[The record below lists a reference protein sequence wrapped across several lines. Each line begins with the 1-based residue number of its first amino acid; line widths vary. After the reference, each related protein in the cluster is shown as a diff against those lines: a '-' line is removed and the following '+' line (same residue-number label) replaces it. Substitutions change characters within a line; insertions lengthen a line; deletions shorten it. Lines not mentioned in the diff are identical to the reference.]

1 MTDTIVHRLATQLSF
16 ATNQVRRL
24 DQNAGFWPDS
34 GHPTIRLR
42 DKVATEAAMLLLL
55 ARRAEAAC
63 PELKPFNDALAAPLI
78 REIRSDRL
86 HQLLVRQPHVAATLG
101 AGSVFL
107 TAAGHPD
114 PAYDTLIE
122 ATLDD
127 GFGNCVERV
136 PYRQLDQLWTRN
148 LLAATPRAPDAV
160 LAGSILHS
168 RAHPFFMT
176 ESDAYAV
183 THAILYATDFGR
195 TALPPSLDAGRV
207 SDMIATGIAWTLGAE
222 DFDLLIEYLMCAACL
237 GESGRPA
244 ARFGWH
250 VVDRVWNQLAF
261 LPGPTFDPE
270 RYRALSGEAADA
282 YACEQM
288 YHTNFVAGM
297 LCALRICFP
306 VPDAAA
312 LAPGADCE
320 TIEDI
325 LATGLAIA
333 GTQMTVQAPWFR
345 ALDDAP
351 IDDACLI
358 AILWDACAIEAVRRD
373 DRVAMV
379 QLMAMVSADLSRSAR
394 ELRWLLDRLNLGQGA
409 DVRHEPRCSRIAVPC
424 PAA

>member
-1 MTDTIVHRLATQLSF
+1 MTETIVHRLATQLSF

-55 ARRAEAAC
+55 SRRAEAVC
-63 PELKPFNDALAAPLI
+63 GDLKPFNDALMAPLT
-78 REIRSDRL
+78 REIRSERL
-86 HQLLVRQPHVAATLG
+86 HRLILRQPHVAATLG
-101 AGSVFL
+101 AGSTFL
-107 TAAGHPD
+107 SAAGNPEPGFD
-114 PAYDTLIE
+114 ALIE
-122 ATLDD
+122 STLEQ
-127 GFGNCVERV
+127 GFGGCVERV

-148 LLAATPRAPDAV
+148 LLAAKPQPIEEA

-183 THAILYATDFGR
+183 THAIFYASDFGQS
-195 TALPPSLDAGRV
+195 ALPPSLDAARV
-207 SDMIATGIAWTLGAE
+207 SEMISSGIAWTLVAE

-237 GESGRPA
+237 GESDSPA
-244 ARFGWH
+244 ARLGWH
-250 VVDRVWNQLAF
+250 VVDRVWNHLAF

-306 VPDAAA
+306 ARDAVPLSSAV
-312 LAPGADCE
+312 DCE
-320 TIEDI
+320 TIEDL
-325 LATGLAIA
+325 LATGLAIT
-333 GTQMTVQAPWFR
+333 GTTMTVRAPWFR

-351 IDDACLI
+351 LEDAGLM
-358 AILWDACAIEAVRRD
+358 AVLWDAIAIEAVRRD
-373 DRVAMV
+373 DRRAIER
-379 QLMAMVSADLSRSAR
+379 LIGMVSTEFSRTAH
-394 ELRWLLDRLNLGQGA
+394 ELHWLLDRLNPGQCA
-409 DVRHEPRCSRIAVPC
+409 DVDHDLCCPRIVDRC

>member
-55 ARRAEAAC
+55 SRRAETSC
-63 PELKPFNDALAAPLI
+63 RELKPFNDALMVPLT
-78 REIRSDRL
+78 REIRSERL
-86 HQLLVRQPHVAATLG
+86 RDLILRQPHVAATLG

-107 TAAGHPD
+107 SAAGHPD
-114 PAYDTLIE
+114 PGFDALIE
-122 ATLDD
+122 STLEQ
-127 GFGNCVERV
+127 GFGGCVERV

-148 LLAATPRAPDAV
+148 LLAAKPRSIEGV

-195 TALPPSLDAGRV
+195 TALPPSLNAARV
-207 SDMIATGIAWTLGAE
+207 CEMISSGLAWTLVAE

-237 GESGRPA
+237 GESGSPA
-244 ARFGWH
+244 ARLGWY
-250 VVDRVWNQLAF
+250 VVDRVWNHLAF

-306 VPDAAA
+306 APDVVPLSPAV
-312 LAPGADCE
+312 DCE
-320 TIEDI
+320 TIEDL
-325 LATGLAIA
+325 LATGLAIT
-333 GTQMTVQAPWFR
+333 GTTMTVQAPWFR

-351 IDDACLI
+351 LDDAGLM
-358 AILWDACAIEAVRRD
+358 AILWDAIAIEAVRRD
-373 DRVAMV
+373 DRGAMDR
-379 QLMAMVSADLSRSAR
+379 LIGMASTESSRTAH
-394 ELRWLLDRLNLGQGA
+394 ELHWLLGRLNPGRGA
-409 DVRHEPRCSRIAVPC
+409 DVHHDRCCPRLADPC
-424 PAA
+424 QAA